1 VHSSRPTYAERIG
14 RWFDSLPLRIKLIIL
29 IGSLFIVLTMVST
42 LIILQQGNRIINE
55 RLAETCTISLQHVSQ
70 TIKND
75 LLLYYGA
82 GNDPNTASL
91 HLGHI
96 REAIMSVSNQRIAGL
111 VYAGVI
117 DRSGAIIAHT
127 RPEMLNRRISPAD
140 SALFSTLS
148 QTLVRP
154 RGGTLEYVHPLYTR
168 RDDQGERMVF
178 LGDTVLGFS
187 GAVIRQPLR
196 QTRTLI
202 ITTTILM
209 AVIAILF
216 LSYIA
221 RRMTLQIDSLSRG
234 VQKLADGDL
243 HTEISIVAHDEL
255 GRLAREF
262 NAMIVH
268 LREKLQMQKF
278 VSKLTVQM
286 IRRQAGVETDQPPL
300 GETRQVTVLFS
311 DIRSFSAMTEKLG
324 AAEVVKLL
332 NIYLDLQAR
341 LIEKNNGIVDKFIGD
356 QVMALFVDDRQ
367 VERAVQAAID
377 IQRSVRDLNE
387 QRHRRGELGLQ
398 VGCGLHIGYVILGHM
413 GSQTRSDYTVIG
425 DVVNL
430 AARRCSVA
438 KPGQIIAPVELLPRL
453 QGKFRTHRLLP
464 VYVKGRR
471 QPVEVLQVDYDTA
484 VVRPLRN

>member
-1 VHSSRPTYAERIG
+1 
-14 RWFDSLPLRIKLIIL
+14 
-29 IGSLFIVLTMVST
+29 
-42 LIILQQGNRIINE
+42 
-55 RLAETCTISLQHVSQ
+55 
-70 TIKND
+70 
-75 LLLYYGA
+75 
-82 GNDPNTASL
+82 
-91 HLGHI
+91 
-96 REAIMSVSNQRIAGL
+96 
-111 VYAGVI
+111 
-117 DRSGAIIAHT
+117 
-127 RPEMLNRRISPAD
+127 
-140 SALFSTLS
+140 
-148 QTLVRP
+148 
-154 RGGTLEYVHPLYTR
+154 
-168 RDDQGERMVF
+168 MVF

-187 GAVIRQPLR
+187 GVVIRQPLR

-286 IRRQAGVETDQPPL
+286 IRRQSGVETDQPPL

-356 QVMALFVDDRQ
+356 QVMALFVDERQ
-367 VERAVQAAID
+367 VEHAVQAAID

-398 VGCGLHIGYVILGHM
+398 VGCGLHIGFVILGHM

-430 AARRCSVA
+430 AARLCSVA

-471 QPVEVLQVDYDTA
+471 QPVEVLQVDYDAA
-484 VVRPLRN
+484 VARPLRN